1 MKRKTI
7 AVCVTGFNWENESR
21 IVNGIREGCL
31 RSDIDLLVFATMVR
45 KPEFNAEHTIPENVI
60 LGETEIFNLINYD
73 ITDGIIILGESIID
87 EKVIFSIREKAKAH
101 GIPVMNINDPGH
113 TLDKNIILSDKIA
126 MEFIVRH
133 LVVDHGLRKINFIG
147 GFPGNLQTEERL
159 TAYKKVL
166 RENNIPIEEHRI
178 SYGEFWKKSYECTEE
193 IIKSGDIPEA
203 IVCASD
209 TMAFFC
215 MDSLKNNGYRI
226 PEDVIVTGFDGI
238 SDCEAYSP
246 TLTTARLAFQESGE
260 KAVEIFCDI
269 WAGRETEDIVY
280 VDSVLIRQQ
289 SCGCVK
295 VDEHS
300 HLDFYNE
307 RYGELN
313 TYKEFNSHLINL
325 NTVFASAETS
335 AEIYAGAKRGAE
347 FFKMKKLFICICP
360 DVENAV
366 NTIADQAEYKGI
378 SEKMLCMYSFGSDV
392 PVNTEF
398 RSAELIPESFSGG
411 EEPSFTAFSPI
422 YFKDRFL
429 GYIAYQPSKVKGCG
443 DFFATWV
450 LSIANNAGSFYMNN
464 ELEYVVRELENL
476 YIRDPLTG
484 LYNRRG
490 MEKLRYDII
499 ERAKAEGDFV
509 TVLCADIDNLKP
521 INDTYGHEAGDNAIL
536 RTAAAVNFSMP
547 RDSVCTR
554 TGGDEF
560 CVILHHKNRD
570 DVDKYIRDV
579 DAALERY
586 NNTAGLPYKIGCS
599 CGYYSIDP
607 DSIVSIDNMMIAA
620 DENMY
625 KIKAAKKTL
634 RRSADTAE

>member
-1 MKRKTI
+1 MNRKTI

-21 IVNGIREGCL
+21 IVNGIHEKCVELGVNM
-31 RSDIDLLVFATMVR
+31 LVFATMLR
-45 KPEFNAEHTIPENVI
+45 KPEFNAEHTLPENVI

-87 EKVIFSIREKAKAH
+87 EKVIFSIHEKAKTR
-101 GIPVMNINDPGH
+101 GIPVININDPGH
-113 TLDKNIILSDKIA
+113 VLDKNIILSDKIA

-133 LVVDHGLRKINFIG
+133 LVEDHGLRKINFIG

-159 TAYKKVL
+159 TAYKKIL
-166 RENNIPIEEHRI
+166 SENNIPIEEKRI
-178 SYGEFWKKSYECTEE
+178 AYGGFWKQAYDCTEE
-193 IIKSGDIPEA
+193 FIKSGDMPEA

-226 PEDVIVTGFDGI
+226 PEDIIVTGFDGI

-246 TLTTARLAFQESGE
+246 TLTTARLAFQEAGE
-260 KAVEIFCDI
+260 KAVEIFNDI
-269 WAGRETEDIVY
+269 WGGRETEDTVY
-280 VDSVLIRQQ
+280 VDSVLFRQQ
-289 SCGCVK
+289 SCGCVS
-295 VDEHS
+295 VDSHS
-300 HLDFYNE
+300 HIDFYSE

-325 NTVFASAETS
+325 NTIFANAETS
-335 AEIYAGAKRGAE
+335 AEIYAEAKRGAE
-347 FFKMKKLFICICP
+347 FFKLNKLFICVCP
-360 DVENAV
+360 EVENVVKKIGA
-366 NTIADQAEYKGI
+366 NDGYKGI
-378 SEKMLCMYSFGSDV
+378 SDKMLCMYSYGSDI
-392 PVNTEF
+392 PVRTEF
-398 RSAELIPESFSGG
+398 RSAELIPESFLDG
-411 EEPSFTAFSPI
+411 EEPAFAAFSPL
-422 YFKDRFL
+422 YFKDKFI
-429 GYIAYQPSKVKGCG
+429 GYLAYQPSKVKGFG

-450 LSIANNAGSFYMNN
+450 LSIANNAGSFYMKN
-464 ELEYVVRELENL
+464 ELKYVVEELENL

-490 MEKLRYDII
+490 MDKFRYDMI
-499 ERAKAEGDFV
+499 ERAKAVGDHI

-536 RTAAAVNFSMP
+536 RTAAAINFAMP

-560 CVILHHKNRD
+560 CVILHHKNTD
-570 DVDKYIRDV
+570 DVDKYIAEV
-579 DAALERY
+579 DQALEKY
-586 NNTAGLPYKIGCS
+586 NSTSGLPYKVGCS
-599 CGYYSIDP
+599 CGYYSIAP
-607 DSIVSIDNMMIAA
+607 DSIISIDNMMIAA

-625 KIKAAKKTL
+625 KVKAAKKTIRKTVKL
-634 RRSADTAE
+634 TE